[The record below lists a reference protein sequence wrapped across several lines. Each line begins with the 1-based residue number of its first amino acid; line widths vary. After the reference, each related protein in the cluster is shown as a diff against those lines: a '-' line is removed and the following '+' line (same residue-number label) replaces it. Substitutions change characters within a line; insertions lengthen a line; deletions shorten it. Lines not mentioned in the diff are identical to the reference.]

1 MKENIVIVEPVST
14 GVNYIH
20 DIRELGY
27 NPISLEI
34 YQTEEN
40 FDRLRAFHDGV
51 YALNGE
57 EPPKFLNA
65 DISYDKTLEMVKELN
80 PIAVIPGCDEGIVL
94 ATKLAHDLGLPGNH
108 PKNLKKMMSKQHM
121 HDALKDAGVRYIKSQ
136 VITSFEE
143 AKEFASNLDNPYVV
157 VKPSIGKS
165 TKGVCICKTD
175 DELKEALKINEELS
189 FDIDSDVEDIIIQ
202 NI

>member
-1 MKENIVIVEPVST
+1 MKENIVIVKPVST
-14 GVNYIH
+14 GVNYIQ

-94 ATKLAHDLGLPGNH
+94 ATK
-108 PKNLKKMMSKQHM
+108 
-121 HDALKDAGVRYIKSQ
+121 
-136 VITSFEE
+136 TC
-143 AKEFASNLDNPYVV
+143 
-157 VKPSIGKS
+157 
-165 TKGVCICKTD
+165 T
-175 DELKEALKINEELS
+175 
-189 FDIDSDVEDIIIQ
+189 
-202 NI
+202 